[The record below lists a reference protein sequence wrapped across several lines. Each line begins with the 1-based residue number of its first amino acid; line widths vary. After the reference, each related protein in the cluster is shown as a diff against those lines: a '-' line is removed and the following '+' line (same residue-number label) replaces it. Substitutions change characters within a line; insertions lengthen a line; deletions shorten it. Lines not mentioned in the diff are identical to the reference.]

1 MVNFKATDFQSS
13 FKKVHETIVDS
24 TYGRMILN
32 RPIENSQANHQ
43 NKIRIFA
50 KSKSV
55 NGWVWVW

>member
-43 NKIRIFA
+43 NKI
-50 KSKSV
+50 
-55 NGWVWVW
+55 